1 MNVAQGDFVKGQD
14 IEPKHKY
21 VSTQQQ
27 VNIPPSEM
35 LQRTAADIVGVPNK
49 TVTVQP
55 VHIYTILAKNVRQH
69 SIQSIHFITI
79 RRIQTKTY

>member
-1 MNVAQGDFVKGQD
+1 VKGQD

-35 LQRTAADIVGVPNK
+35 LQRTAADIGGVPNK

-55 VHIYTILAKNVRQH
+55 VHFIL
-69 SIQSIHFITI
+69 I
-79 RRIQTKTY
+79 